1 MLLAT
6 SIAAV
11 VWIVCLSWLDK
22 MQPNMFDKLQLLLS
36 YRISVDY
43 SYSCMSKLDN
53 LSKQSAVIKSD
64 VTNINILPLNIIGDW
79 SRLEPNF
86 TGIFHRMRIK
96 LMYCW
101 LLTIFPMTSWIL
113 HHSTWWPL
121 SLPFLASGSFNMLFA
136 ASMVV
141 SGRIEV
147 DMFILP
153 FEVLFDEKDVWS
165 EPTRRRRCEPTRRR
179 RCVPM
184 HVVGVFRLVYLSS
197 NPYFSTIRI
206 FTQLLW

>member
-53 LSKQSAVIKSD
+53 SSKQSAVIKSD

-86 TGIFHRMRIK
+86 AGIFHRMRIK
-96 LMYCW
+96 LACIVDCW
-101 LLTIFPMTSWIL
+101 QYFRWRREFSITQRDD
-113 HHSTWWPL
+113 HCHYL
-121 SLPFLASGSFNMLFA
+121 SLLQEVSTCFSLHRWWCRGGSRWTCLYYPSRYC
-136 ASMVV
+136 SMRRMCGANRRDVV
-141 SGRIEV
+141 GVNRL
-147 DMFILP
+147 D
-153 FEVLFDEKDVWS
+153 D
-165 EPTRRRRCEPTRRR
+165 
-179 RCVPM
+179 
-184 HVVGVFRLVYLSS
+184 VGVFRCTS
-197 NPYFSTIRI
+197 
-206 FTQLLW
+206 